1 MIREDNMKIQGIN
14 PNSIEFNKIK
24 TGSLNNNIGGPGVA
38 SFENVYNKLVTGV
51 NTDQLDADKATT
63 AFLNG
68 EDIELHEVMI
78 AAEKA
83 KTSLDLLV
91 EIRNKTLDMY
101 KELTRIQI

>member
-1 MIREDNMKIQGIN
+1 MKIQGQN
-14 PNSIEFNKIK
+14 PFSKELRNIK
-24 TGSLNNNIGGPGVA
+24 PFEPPVVQKGGVTA
-38 SFENVYNKLVTGV
+38 FENVFNKMVKDV
-51 NTDQLDADKATT
+51 NVDQLNSSKATED
-63 AFLNG
+63 FLNG
-68 EDIELHEVMI
+68 EDIEIHEVMI

>member
-1 MIREDNMKIQGIN
+1 MKLQGLNRLSPEFRNIQPFEPEKIQ
-14 PNSIEFNKIK
+14 K
-24 TGSLNNNIGGPGVA
+24 GGVTA
-38 SFENVYNKLVTGV
+38 FENVFNKMVKDV
-51 NTDQLDADKATT
+51 NKDQLDANKATED
-63 AFLNG
+63 FLNG
-68 EDIELHEVMI
+68 EDIEIHEVMI

>member
-1 MIREDNMKIQGIN
+1 MDIRIVN
-14 PNSIEFNKIK
+14 PIGREFGSVSGTSLIGNKSNENI
-24 TGSLNNNIGGPGVA
+24 IGGFA
-38 SFENVYNKLVTGV
+38 EYLNKALKKVSDLEKESQMLTEDFAAGR
-51 NTDQLDADKATT
+51 TDNIHQ
-63 AFLNG
+63 
-68 EDIELHEVMI
+68 VMI